1 MAEFFLP
8 QVIQKN
14 NEKTL
19 IKGFGLP
26 LVQRA
31 LIAANTLSIK
41 TDKPDKTSYFGT
53 PIYGSL
59 FIVMPNY
66 KEYEYNPI
74 EKKYQETLGP
84 VGLASNFFDG
94 NNDGLLLD
102 NVIIDVTKNRQIVT
116 TDISGFNRG
125 TVKEFINNGD
135 YSINIRG
142 FFATKNPDEAPLVDT
157 GILASYCS
165 APVTLQITN
174 TFLNRIFTVNNI
186 VVTNL
191 TMSQQVGLR
200 NVQYFE
206 ISALSD
212 NPFDLKQQD
221 EQANQ

>member
-8 QVIQKN
+8 PIIQKN

-31 LIAANTLSIK
+31 LITANTLSIK
-41 TDKPDKTSYFGT
+41 TDAPDKISYFGT

-59 FIVMPNY
+59 FIQKP
-66 KEYEYNPI
+66 EYSSFEYNPFS
-74 EKKYQETLGP
+74 KVYQQSP
-84 VGLASNFFDG
+84 IVLASNSTIAG
-94 NNDGLLLD
+94 NEGLLLD
-102 NVIIDVTKNRQIVT
+102 NVIIDVTQNKQIVT
-116 TDISGFNRG
+116 TEISGFTKG

-142 FFATKNPDEAPLVDT
+142 FFATKNPDEAPLVDSS
-157 GILASYCS
+157 ILTTYCS
-165 APVTLQITN
+165 APVTLSITN
-174 TFLNRIFTVNNI
+174 TFLNRLFTVNNI
-186 VVTNL
+186 VITNL
-191 TMSQQVGLR
+191 SMSQQVGIR

-221 EQANQ
+221 AEAN

>member
-8 QVIQKN
+8 PIIQKN

-31 LIAANTLSIK
+31 LITANTLSIK
-41 TDKPDKTSYFGT
+41 TDAPDKISYFGT

-59 FIVMPNY
+59 FIQKP
-66 KEYEYNPI
+66 EYSSFEYNPFSKI
-74 EKKYQETLGP
+74 YQETP
-84 VGLASNFFDG
+84 IVLASNSNIAG
-94 NNDGLLLD
+94 NEGLLLD
-102 NVIIDVTKNRQIVT
+102 NVIIDVTQNKQIVT
-116 TDISGFNRG
+116 TDISGFTKG

-142 FFATKNPDEAPLVDT
+142 FFATKNPDEAPLVDSS
-157 GILASYCS
+157 ILTSYCS
-165 APVTLQITN
+165 APVTLSITN
-174 TFLNRIFTVNNI
+174 TFLNRLFNVNNI
-186 VVTNL
+186 VITNL
-191 TMSQQVGLR
+191 SMSQQVGLR

-221 EQANQ
+221 AETN

>member
-8 QVIQKN
+8 KIIEKN
-14 NEKTL
+14 NERTL

-31 LIAANTLSIK
+31 IINAQNQFDIK
-41 TDKPDKTSYFGT
+41 TDTPDKTSYFGT

-59 FIVMPNY
+59 FMKKP
-66 KEYEYNPI
+66 EYSVFEYNPFS
-74 EKKYQETLGP
+74 KVYQETP
-84 VGLASNFFDG
+84 IVLASNSNVAG
-94 NNDGLLLD
+94 NEGLLLD
-102 NVIIDVTKNRQIVT
+102 NVIVDVTQNRQIVT
-116 TDISGFNRG
+116 TDISGFTKG

-142 FFATKNPDEAPLVDT
+142 FFATKNPDEAPIVDS

-165 APVTLQITN
+165 APVTLDVTN
-174 TFLNRIFTVNNI
+174 LFINRIFNTNNI
-186 VVTNL
+186 VITNFS
-191 TMSQQVGLR
+191 MPQQIGLR

-221 EQANQ
+221 ETTN